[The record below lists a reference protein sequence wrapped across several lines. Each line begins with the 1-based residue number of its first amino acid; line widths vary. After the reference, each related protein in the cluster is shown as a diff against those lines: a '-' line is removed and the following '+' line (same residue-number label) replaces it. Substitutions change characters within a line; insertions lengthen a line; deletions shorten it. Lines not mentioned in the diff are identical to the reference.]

1 MLLAC
6 LLTLLLTS
14 VAAAP
19 LGRWLG
25 RSAGYVLAVPLLG
38 VAVLLTAAV
47 VDAGVVTQSVAWM
60 PTLDVHLA
68 MRADGLSLLFALLV
82 TVVGAAVLVY
92 SARYLGAGK
101 QSSFYVLMT
110 AFAAAMLALV
120 LADDV
125 VVLFVAWEATTFC
138 SFFLIARSG
147 THAQEPALRTLLV
160 TVFGGLLLLAG
171 VITMAVATGTTQ
183 LSAII
188 TATVW
193 ADNPTL
199 TTVVAVLI
207 AVAAFTKSAQFP
219 FQAWLPDS
227 MVAITPVSTYLHAAA
242 MVKAGIYL
250 LLRFSP
256 LFHGVTIWHILLITC
271 GVITAVIG
279 ATAALRRFDLKEL
292 LAYSTISQ
300 LGFLVAVI
308 GVGTT
313 YALTAAVIHTLAHA
327 LFKAALF
334 MFVGVLD
341 HEAGTRDIRELSR
354 LRLTMPVTKAA
365 ITLAALS
372 MAGVPHCLGSSP
384 KKHSSPLSQKHPAPH
399 GLECWSPP

>member
-160 TVFGGLLLLAG
+160 TVFGGCY
-171 VITMAVATGTTQ
+171 
-183 LSAII
+183 S
-188 TATVW
+188 
-193 ADNPTL
+193 
-199 TTVVAVLI
+199 
-207 AVAAFTKSAQFP
+207 
-219 FQAWLPDS
+219 
-227 MVAITPVSTYLHAAA
+227 
-242 MVKAGIYL
+242 
-250 LLRFSP
+250 SP
-256 LFHGVTIWHILLITC
+256 
-271 GVITAVIG
+271 
-279 ATAALRRFDLKEL
+279 
-292 LAYSTISQ
+292 
-300 LGFLVAVI
+300 
-308 GVGTT
+308 
-313 YALTAAVIHTLAHA
+313 
-327 LFKAALF
+327 
-334 MFVGVLD
+334 
-341 HEAGTRDIRELSR
+341 
-354 LRLTMPVTKAA
+354 
-365 ITLAALS
+365 
-372 MAGVPHCLGSSP
+372 GSSRWQLP
-384 KKHSSPLSQKHPAPH
+384 PGPH
-399 GLECWSPP
+399 N

>member
-1 MLLAC
+1 
-6 LLTLLLTS
+6 
-14 VAAAP
+14 
-19 LGRWLG
+19 
-25 RSAGYVLAVPLLG
+25 
-38 VAVLLTAAV
+38 
-47 VDAGVVTQSVAWM
+47 
-60 PTLDVHLA
+60 
-68 MRADGLSLLFALLV
+68 
-82 TVVGAAVLVY
+82 
-92 SARYLGAGK
+92 
-101 QSSFYVLMT
+101 
-110 AFAAAMLALV
+110 
-120 LADDV
+120 
-125 VVLFVAWEATTFC
+125 
-138 SFFLIARSG
+138 
-147 THAQEPALRTLLV
+147 
-160 TVFGGLLLLAG
+160 
-171 VITMAVATGTTQ
+171 MAVATGTTQ